1 MTQKRSIP
9 VDYLQKLLRQ
19 KESENLEFKSRISSP
34 FKAAKE
40 LAAMANTLGGRLIVG
55 VEDDGSI
62 KGVDNPD
69 EEKAVLLDA
78 ALNYCDPPLTTDM
91 QTAFIEGQVLIV
103 VFIPRSSAKH
113 MICDPRGNRLF
124 YVRVRDKNLQAS
136 QKTARKLKDGPDK
149 AFPAGQ
155 LSRQEKILV
164 DYLKKHEK
172 ITLQEFARCANIS
185 RRRASRIIVKFE
197 RASLIRRHD
206 LEKRAFYTLNPGKGG
221 D

>member
-1 MTQKRSIP
+1 MPQKISNPI
-9 VDYLQKLLRQ
+9 DYLQKLLRQ
-19 KESENLEFKSRISSP
+19 KESENLEFKFRLSSP

-40 LAAMANTLGGRLIVG
+40 LAAMANTMGGRLIVG

-78 ALNYCDPPLTTDM
+78 ALNYCDPPLTPDM
-91 QTAFIEGQVLIV
+91 KTAFIEGKALIV
-103 VFIPRSSAKH
+103 VSIPRSTAKH
-113 MICDPRGNRLF
+113 LIRDPGGNRLF

-136 QKTARKLKDGPDK
+136 QKTAMRLEDGPDK

-155 LSRQEKILV
+155 LDRHEKMLV

-172 ITLQEFARCANIS
+172 ITLREFARCANIS
-185 RRRASRIIVKFE
+185 RRRASRIIVKLE
-197 RASLIRRHD
+197 RASVIRSHD
-206 LEKRAFYTLNPGKGG
+206 LEQRIFYTLNPGGG
-221 D
+221 A